1 VAEITPRRQGELVR
15 GVFKILKD
23 APEGLQA
30 AEVLRQLELAVP
42 PTPFEST
49 HQSVRLG
56 SWRRGG
62 ASVKLKLAYGMN
74 EFERW

>member
-1 VAEITPRRQGELVR
+1 MQSRDVDLVDAGEHGEPGRTRHPIGFDPRMAEITPRRQGELVR

-42 PTPFEST
+42 PT
-49 HQSVRLG
+49 L
-56 SWRRGG
+56 
-62 ASVKLKLAYGMN
+62 
-74 EFERW
+74 